1 MVKTLEA
8 AIEEIELVP
17 SNSNL
22 DEDTLGLETAFN
34 PADWIGQVSEE
45 KGLGKQA
52 TITTFERKVSFKKI
66 CKIVKDELYE
76 NNENE
81 DNEGKIAQML
91 ERQHKAVI
99 GDRHEMSRFTNQI
112 TEVLR
117 KQNITSKDY
126 PDFYGSLAEAV
137 FHEVWGVGIL
147 HKWEKYP
154 DSEACVIRG
163 TELWIDINGKFVK
176 QDETYENE
184 EAVERVKRAFLI
196 RMKDAVLN
204 EQKPE
209 IEIEREDGSRI
220 TMIQKPRSRDNYVMF
235 RRFVVQDLSL
245 LEQSKRET
253 IPERDIPIY
262 QALSKAMVNIVFA
275 GRVRSAK
282 TTFMKTMIRERKPE
296 YIGAVMEKHFELGL
310 SKHFPDR
317 LFFEVQAK
325 EGDLHKAMPR
335 LLRMEHDYIIVGE
348 IRSLETEAYLQSSE
362 RGERGNLTTYHLTNV
377 DNVVEQI
384 ARHILDE
391 FPTRN
396 IDNEI
401 ARVAQNIDIVITLKS
416 DRDRR
421 RKRVIGVTE
430 IVWDEKRRMHFTQD
444 LIRFSPLT
452 NKYYYSSKI
461 SKELFMSMMEE
472 SEEDAKRLLTLLSK
486 REQESGMSEYLNLKD
501 NSYDSVLEGV
511 GEGETIYG

>member
-1 MVKTLEA
+1 MVKTLEK
-8 AIEEIELVP
+8 AISEIE
-17 SNSNL
+17 NSKRSQQEI
-22 DEDTLGLETAFN
+22 DLGLDTPFD
-34 PADWIGQVSEE
+34 PSGWVGKTLEE
-45 KGLGKQA
+45 KGINKQA
-52 TITTFERKVSFKKI
+52 AVTTFARRKSFQHI
-66 CKIVKDELYE
+66 CNVVKEELYE
-76 NNENE
+76 SNESEE
-81 DNEGKIAQML
+81 DDSKSTTL
-91 ERQHKAVI
+91 LQHQHNAVI
-99 GDRHEMSRFTNQI
+99 GDKQAMSRFTNQI

-117 KQNITSKDY
+117 KHNITSQ
-126 PDFYGSLAEAV
+126 DFPEFYDSLAEAV
-137 FHEVWGVGIL
+137 FHEVWGMGIL

-154 DSEACVIRG
+154 QSEACVIRG
-163 TELWIDINGKFVK
+163 TELWIDINGQFVK
-176 QDETYENE
+176 QKEQYEDEK
-184 EAVERVKRAFLI
+184 AVERVKRAFLI

-245 LEQSKRET
+245 HEQAKRET
-253 IPERDIPIY
+253 IPERDIQIY
-262 QALSKAMVNIVFA
+262 QSLSRVMANIVFA

-282 TTFMKTMIRERKPE
+282 TTFMKSMIRERNPK
-296 YIGAVMEKHFELGL
+296 YVAAVMEKHFELGL
-310 SKHFPDR
+310 SKHFKDQ

-335 LLRMEHDYIIVGE
+335 LLRMEHDYIVVGE
-348 IRSLETEAYLQSSE
+348 IRSLETEGYLQSAE

-377 DNVVEQI
+377 ENVVEQI

-430 IVWDEKRRMHFTQD
+430 IVWDEANRTHSTQD
-444 LIRFSPLT
+444 LIRYSPVT
-452 NKYYYSSKI
+452 KKYYYSSNI
-461 SKELFMSMMEE
+461 SKGLLMNMSEE
-472 SEEDAKRLLTLLSK
+472 SMKDAKTLMRLLLE
-486 REQESGMSEYLNLKD
+486 REKESPMSDYLNLKD
-501 NSYDSVLEGV
+501 MVYEEILKELE
-511 GEGETIYG
+511 EGES